1 MVPLRSQDTPPYK
14 CLPGLDLV
22 WNLIICLS
30 WSEYFREDIATA
42 PEGSLQSKTGNII
55 SLVQQRTSM
64 DRQLIVCSLA
74 KKVEL
79 YKKLSKT
86 QIKGQSILKDWKCI
100 TVLPKIIEYIL
111 VVLLKARLKSMK
123 LENFFKKKKKKGT
136 LWTSRKM
143 ATFNQWTKINIKE
156 LETVWYSILPLLKI
170 ILNIKMKV
178 SSRHNL

>member
-55 SLVQQRTSM
+55 SLVQQRTSR

-111 VVLLKARLKSMK
+111 VVLWKQDSNLWNWKTS
-123 LENFFKKKKKKGT
+123 FKKKST

-156 LETVWYSILPLLKI
+156 LERVWYSILPLLKI